1 GPPRYA
7 HPLLRDAVLT
17 GWPRPRREAAHR
29 AAAEASLRRGGR
41 VEAVARHLLR
51 TPAVGLPW
59 ALRVLRDAVT
69 VAVHDARPADAV
81 AYLRRALDEPLA

>member
-1 GPPRYA
+1 M
-7 HPLLRDAVLT
+7 
-17 GWPRPRREAAHR
+17 
-29 AAAEASLRRGGR
+29 LRRGDR

-51 TPAVGLPW
+51 TPAVGLSW

-81 AYLRRALDEPLA
+81 GYLRRRWTSRCPTISGSGC